1 MLRARIFLVLGVWI
15 AILPYLGFPYSWKS
29 VLYTL
34 TGLAI
39 IYLSYAMYQ
48 DYKKDHAAEE
58 FDNFRENTANTAL
71 GNKKTRATA
80 AIITEESS
88 SD

>member
-1 MLRARIFLVLGVWI
+1 LILGVWI

-48 DYKKDHAAEE
+48 AEE